1 MVRKSCNVNITT
13 PNVTV
18 SSLNTPSI
26 SATRTVRNRRRRVA
40 RSKGSVATRSGL
52 TEVVSSGMELMSL
65 QEMNR
70 GRMTV
75 DASSDIG
82 FIRSLRNGHCEMDV
96 NAEGWYFKYLD
107 PAGAVE
113 TARAVG
119 EFSKIPDGLLTFSVD
134 AEIRT
139 VETFTVPLIE
149 NETGM
154 AGEIPLSGLTWSLT
168 IFSYPMFRT
177 AYIAVANRFDKELST
192 TVASELA
199 FVLNNLT
206 DYRATIDMNAW
217 SPFAETVED
226 GWFFW
231 VKPLPPT
238 YNLADPVAGDQRT
251 LTSWRMSY
259 KSLTIEHNAPT
270 LIDQGFWNGAHYAL
284 DPSVVQ
290 QSTEHNLQIDSYVHG
305 RNIST
310 QFLINP
316 INVRFTI
323 RIPNLPQIS
332 TVAGPATVNSLSNS
346 FYITTT
352 GDNTV
357 SGSPVSWVVAPNTA
371 MYNPFEIVFAEP
383 GDTVSFTSAA
393 VGTTFVVTF
402 TSSSIGSTPFTL
414 VFQATSSAPITLV
427 NGAEALTQIYVDSS
441 TDLFENRTSNQIEFP
456 AYTTDQI
463 AANNPKMGQFLMKET
478 NGAYLVHKKMRK
490 PVFEVTPAGSF
501 GPIQFTT
508 LDYLTSRNAND
519 GSGILDTIDSN
530 FSTASCCVR
539 GIAHANV
546 PVIKLYQGWEGITN
560 VNTPFGQF
568 GHTGLPRNDS
578 VMQLVDNLT
587 VRTTG
592 VYPAN
597 DNFLGLIANFA
608 ANALKGLLSS
618 EATPAMLGNL
628 AQGVINQGLSFA
640 NNKLG
645 QIGQR
650 TIRRTPGRLNFQ
662 PRAGY

>member
-1 MVRKSCNVNITT
+1 MVRKSRNVNINT

-18 SSLNTPSI
+18 SSLNTPAIAPARS
-26 SATRTVRNRRRRVA
+26 SRNRRRRVGRTKRNVAA
-40 RSKGSVATRSGL
+40 RPGL
-52 TEVVSSGMELMSL
+52 VTAVSSGMELMSL

-70 GRMTV
+70 GRMTA
-75 DASSDIG
+75 DPSSDIG
-82 FIRSLRNGHCEMDV
+82 FIRSLLNGRCDMDV
-96 NAEGWYFKYLD
+96 NTEGWYFKYLD

-139 VETFTVPLIE
+139 VETFTVPMIE
-149 NETGM
+149 NESGVP
-154 AGEIPLSGLTWSLT
+154 GDLPLSGLTWSLT

-177 AYIAVANRFDKELST
+177 AYIAVANRFDKELSPS
-192 TVASELA
+192 VASELA

-206 DYRATIDMNAW
+206 DYRATIDMNDW
-217 SPFAETVED
+217 SPFAELVED

-231 VKPLPPT
+231 IKPLPPT
-238 YNLADPVAGDQRT
+238 YNLADPVVGDQRT

-284 DPSVVQ
+284 DPSIVQ
-290 QSTEHNLQIDSYVHG
+290 QSTEHNQQIDSYVHG
-305 RNIST
+305 RNLST
-310 QFLINP
+310 QFVTVPANI
-316 INVRFTI
+316 RFTI

-332 TVAGPATVNSLSNS
+332 TVAGPATLNSLSTS
-346 FYITTT
+346 LYITTT
-352 GDNTV
+352 GDTT
-357 SGSPVSWVVAPNTA
+357 STPVSWIVAPNTA
-371 MYNPFEIVFAEP
+371 MYNPFEVVFAEP
-383 GDTVSFTSAA
+383 GDTVSFTSSV

-402 TSSSIGSTPFTL
+402 ISTSVGSTPFTL
-414 VFQATSSAPITLV
+414 VFQASTTPPFILL

-463 AANNPKMGQFLMKET
+463 AANNPKMEQFLMKET

-508 LDYLTSRNAND
+508 PDYLTSRNAND

-568 GHTGLPRNDS
+568 GHTGLPRNDC

-650 TIRRTPGRLNFQ
+650 TIRRTPGRSNLIQ